1 MSIQNAGLRN
11 NFSMQDFMNAAP
23 IVDPNAG
30 YSQPIQ
36 QPQLSYSGSFQPIDY
51 VSNAASIGSDVSNVL
66 KKTAPITSTAI
77 STLGNIASGAG
88 IVTGLISA
96 GMGIY
101 NAYQQRKADREA
113 ARIEQQRYDE
123 YTAKEESRYQDAKSA
138 AMRNET
144 ANTIAANRTNALNQQ
159 TMNMNKATNAEAVA
173 TSKMNRKEQAL
184 RNRVSMMATMMASM
198 MAGTNNPQSRAAI
211 SAVRR

>member
-1 MSIQNAGLRN
+1 MTFDNWN
-11 NFSMQDFMNAAP
+11 PMPVN
-23 IVDPNAG
+23 PNAG
-30 YSQPIQ
+30 YSQPVEQ
-36 QPQLSYSGSFQPIDY
+36 KLSYNGSFRPIDY
-51 VSNAASIGSDVSNVL
+51 MSNAASIGSDVSNVL
-66 KKTAPITSTAI
+66 KKTAPIASTAA
-77 STLGNIASGAG
+77 STLGSIASGAG

-113 ARIEQQRYDE
+113 ARLEQQRYDE
-123 YTAKEESRYQDAKSA
+123 YTAKEESRYQDAKNA

-144 ANTIAANRTNALNQQ
+144 ANTIAANRAYGLNQQ
-159 TMNMNKATNAEAVA
+159 TMAMNKATNAEAIA

-184 RNRVSMMATMMASM
+184 RNKVSMMATMMASM